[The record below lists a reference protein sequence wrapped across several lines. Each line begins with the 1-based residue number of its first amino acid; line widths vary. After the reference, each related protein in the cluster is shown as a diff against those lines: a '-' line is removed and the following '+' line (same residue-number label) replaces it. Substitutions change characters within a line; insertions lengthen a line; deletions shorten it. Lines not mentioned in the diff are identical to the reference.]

1 MHQIDKKMLAGRLE
15 RSLLTVVSSV
25 GVDIVAAGQYAH
37 VGALLPFVPGLG
49 LRKAKRI
56 RQLLSQKA

>member
-1 MHQIDKKMLAGRLE
+1 
-15 RSLLTVVSSV
+15 
-25 GVDIVAAGQYAH
+25 

-56 RQLLSQKA
+56 RQLLSQKAR